1 MVYQI
6 EQQVRG
12 LRAAERGIV
21 AHSTDR
27 ERPIRPNVITDSGD
41 REHVLAV
48 AEQAVASDA
57 VLWRSGAT
65 DG

>member
-1 MVYQI
+1 M
-6 EQQVRG
+6 
-12 LRAAERGIV
+12 L

-48 AEQAVASDA
+48 AEHAVTSDA

>member
-1 MVYQI
+1 MTELVDTSHQPPT
-6 EQQVRG
+6 
-12 LRAAERGIV
+12 

-27 ERPIRPNVITDSGD
+27 ERPIRPNVITNSGD

-57 VLWRSGAT
+57 VWWRSGAT

>member
-1 MVYQI
+1 MI
-6 EQQVRG
+6 S
-12 LRAAERGIV
+12 

-27 ERPIRPNVITDSGD
+27 ERPIRPNVITNSGD

-57 VLWRSGAT
+57 VWWRSGAT

>member
-1 MVYQI
+1 MSRR
-6 EQQVRG
+6 RG
-12 LRAAERGIV
+12 QPYGADF

-27 ERPIRPNVITDSGD
+27 ERPIRPNVITNSGD

-57 VLWRSGAT
+57 VWWRSGAT